1 MEPGRQ
7 TSFVEG
13 KIVFLASVGHMF
25 SMTFTELCL
34 SSVKAAVKNTEMN
47 RHGFA
52 PMKPCLMDTELEYSN
67 SHVIKYSSFYFKM
80 AEKILSSGEFKGC
93 N

>member
-1 MEPGRQ
+1 MELGRQ

-34 SSVKAAVKNTEMN
+34 SSVKAAVKNTEMD
-47 RHGFA
+47 RYGFA
-52 PMKPCLMDTELEYSN
+52 PVKPCLMDTKLGYSN

-80 AEKILSSGEFKGC
+80 AEKILSSWEFKGC